1 MLANGALSRINEYC
15 ICPELALV
23 GGTKHARVVA
33 STATQ
38 EDWRERWQVNAH

>member
-1 MLANGALSRINEYC
+1 MSGNGASSRTNEYC

-23 GGTKHARVVA
+23 GGTKHVRVVA

-38 EDWRERWQVNAH
+38 EDWRERWQVDTH